1 MGEDKIMLGSDY
13 PFPLGE
19 KSIGKIISELEAF
32 DDSVKAKIY
41 GLSALNWLGVSID
54 KFSKN

>member
-1 MGEDKIMLGSDY
+1 MLGSDY
-13 PFPLGE
+13 PLPLGE